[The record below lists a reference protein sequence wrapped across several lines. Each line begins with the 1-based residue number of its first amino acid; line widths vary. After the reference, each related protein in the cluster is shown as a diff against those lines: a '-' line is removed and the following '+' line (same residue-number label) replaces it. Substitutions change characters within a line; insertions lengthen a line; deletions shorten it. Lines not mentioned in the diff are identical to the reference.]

1 MQISR
6 EISPDSFLRALLY
19 LASLDLNFADAPSQT
34 AWGSRA
40 GADDDDGYR
49 MIEIHKPAQT
59 THSLTLGIP
68 NDALRNACTTERR
81 TSIVMLLKKKLT
93 H

>member
-1 MQISR
+1 M
-6 EISPDSFLRALLY
+6 AL
-19 LASLDLNFADAPSQT
+19 SQT

-59 THSLTLGIP
+59 THSLTLRIP
-68 NDALRNACTTERR
+68 NDALRTACTTERR